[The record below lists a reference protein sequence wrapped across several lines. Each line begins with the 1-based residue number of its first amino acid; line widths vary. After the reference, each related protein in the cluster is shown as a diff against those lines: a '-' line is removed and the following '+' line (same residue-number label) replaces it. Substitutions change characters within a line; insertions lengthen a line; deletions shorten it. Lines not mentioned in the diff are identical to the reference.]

1 MAFSPSGK
9 NSAEINVT
17 PLIDILLVLLVTF
30 LLITPITPKGENARI
45 PQDSTDQ
52 PNQPDHPDHPETVV
66 LQLKLTHNAG
76 SSDAIQLAINQQKVE
91 WSALNSTLQQIFK
104 TRGDKTLF
112 LTSDR
117 EIDFR
122 YIAEAIDAAHNAGV
136 DNVAL
141 MTKGKD

>member
-1 MAFSPSGK
+1 MAFSTGRK

-52 PNQPDHPDHPETVV
+52 PNQPDHPETVV

-76 SSDAIQLAINQQKVE
+76 SSDAIQLAINQQKLE
-91 WSALNSTLQQIFK
+91 WGDLKSTLQQIFK

-122 YIAEAIDAAHNAGV
+122 YVAEAIDAAHTAGV

>member
-52 PNQPDHPDHPETVV
+52 PNQPDHPETVV

>member
-52 PNQPDHPDHPETVV
+52 PNQPDHPETVV

-76 SSDAIQLAINQQKVE
+76 SSDVIQLAINQQKLE
-91 WSALNSTLQQIFK
+91 WGDLTSTLQQIFK

-122 YIAEAIDAAHNAGV
+122 YIAEAIDAAHTAGV

-141 MTKGKD
+141 MPAEKN

>member
-1 MAFSPSGK
+1 MAFSTSGK

-45 PQDSTDQ
+45 PQDSTDK
-52 PNQPDHPDHPETVV
+52 PDRPEEAVV

-76 SSDAIQLAINQQKVE
+76 SSDAIQLAINQQKLE

-122 YIAEAIDAAHNAGV
+122 YIAEAIDAAHTAGV

-141 MTKGKD
+141 MPAEKN